1 MSAYEE
7 RIPVDK
13 QAEHRSRILLQQY
26 KKKLFMSS
34 TKTVIPDPFSLE
46 EDWLAE
52 KDGGLSNW
60 PSIYYMDIE
69 HFLRRLNATDDLL
82 RRLEC
87 DYKEGKAYRYFKC
100 DFVKETFYHKITD
113 SSTVCFIKCRVTPSM
128 RFSNAAYHVW
138 ALVDKDGE
146 KPGGKIHEA
155 YCTCTAGLLGCCNH
169 VVAMMFRVEAAVT
182 TGATKPSSTS
192 TLAKWNVPTGCKTTL
207 VHKPIS
213 DLVFHRHEY
222 RNTGDK
228 TAKKMSATNMKFKQF
243 TTYNLTQANFLKKK
257 ESVRHAISCTKGLIT
272 TIMFC

>member
-7 RIPVDK
+7 RISVDK

-34 TKTVIPDPFSLE
+34 TKTVIPDAFSLE

-128 RFSNAAYHVW
+128 RF
-138 ALVDKDGE
+138 
-146 KPGGKIHEA
+146 
-155 YCTCTAGLLGCCNH
+155 
-169 VVAMMFRVEAAVT
+169 
-182 TGATKPSSTS
+182 
-192 TLAKWNVPTGCKTTL
+192 
-207 VHKPIS
+207 
-213 DLVFHRHEY
+213 
-222 RNTGDK
+222 
-228 TAKKMSATNMKFKQF
+228 
-243 TTYNLTQANFLKKK
+243 
-257 ESVRHAISCTKGLIT
+257 
-272 TIMFC
+272 